1 VLCISS
7 ETATAQA
14 VYGSIKGTLSDI
26 SGKPIAGAR
35 VTMSSVA
42 QGTRYRTTSDDSG
55 FYSANDVSPDDY
67 SLRIEANGFKT
78 FQNPLVTVY
87 ADNATMV
94 NPKLVPGS
102 SKEVVTGSA
111 ADVSVLKI
119 DRTDVA
125 TILSRR
131 QVENLPLQ
139 QQNVSD
145 LEILAPGAVQVKPTL
160 SVIQNP
166 QQGVYIDIN
175 GQIFSG
181 TAYQLDGT
189 DNRDPIEGLVVIN
202 PNQDAVSELKITTQN
217 YGAEFGEATAGV
229 VTAQTKSGGN
239 TVHGSLFGYR
249 QTGWG
254 QASDGDFF
262 TLSSNGQVVPPEINN
277 TTYKKGQFGG
287 SIGGPLI
294 RNRLFFFADYRGTR
308 DTSGATLNLTVPTAL
323 VHSTCLGPAGAAQ
336 QTDCDLSEYGVG
348 LTGSAVDQSNP
359 ANCYANYPPVS
370 TCMMLLNT
378 QVSPQMVYL
387 LSLLPLPTSAGITNN
402 FQATGTEPF
411 NSDNSDFRLDY
422 NASQKLKLFARYSYD
437 SFRED
442 GSPAYG
448 IGGGP
453 GTNPDLF
460 AGHARTANQSLSS
473 GFSYSLRNSLLT
485 DFRFGYLR
493 YHLDMN
499 APDFGT
505 YPLLSPPSPYNNDGI
520 LGLNNMNDVYTSGLP
535 DIQITNSIALGGVNP
550 AAPPASVD
558 FLDFGSSGAQGNSI
572 LPCNCP
578 LREHEQQFQWV
589 NNWTKMAAHH
599 AFRWGVDFRYIQ
611 NFRLSSAGGGTTS
624 RVGRLQFSDDTYTT
638 LGLGDFLVGDLA
650 FFDRTYSDPTIPNAY
665 DATEHQ
671 KRAFF
676 YGEDTWRVS
685 SRLTINY
692 GLRWEVYFPQTVNAG
707 GFLLIQN
714 NALPAIGNAA
724 INVVG
729 NSDVNS
735 QGNVQN
741 TFKNFGPRFGLAY
754 LVGAKTVIRAGY
766 GRSFDVG
773 YEGSLFGIAATQ
785 NPPITAHF
793 QIRNGTTSGLMIN
806 SNGGP
811 TPLDISSYTQFQM
824 TPGSF
829 HTVADL
835 CAAQAAANGG
845 TADNPAE
852 SCDPAYDN
860 TTGLVFPQSGTAL
873 YALPAR
879 VRVPTVDAW
888 NLTVQHEL
896 TPNMYFELAYVG
908 NKGTH
913 VLTDSTGDRGTNA
926 LMDSTPYYNLNAP
939 SFPVAQPATDVGRS
953 CRLVGTSYCVQR
965 VFALSPLNPWYFPVN
980 YFGNNA
986 SDNYNSLQATFN
998 KRFTKGYSM
1007 LAHYVYSKVLDYDSS
1022 YFAVDPRAGYGPGSF
1037 DRRHNFTMANSWSLP
1052 IGRGRAWLGNVSSAG
1067 DKVVGGWSFNAITSW
1082 YSGLPFSP
1090 TYNEAG
1096 SQPGGECNDDLQ
1108 TDAGADPPCRPN
1120 IVGHISV
1127 TKNRSQYFS
1136 TTQGTALP
1144 PGGATVGSDPTSWPL
1159 CGLDSS
1165 GSPLPGPVIGPYERP
1180 GCGQIGN
1187 AGRNSLRGP
1196 QFFQSDLALMKEI
1209 PITDRVALRFR
1220 ADAFNVFNK
1229 VNPGLPNSVVDDPI
1243 QAGAITTIAPGAI
1256 QRQFEFSARLQF

>member
-1 VLCISS
+1 VCLAVLCISS
-7 ETATAQA
+7 RTAIAQA

-26 SGKPIAGAR
+26 SGKPIVGAR
-35 VTMSSVA
+35 VTMSSVSK
-42 QGTRYRTTSDDSG
+42 GTRYRTTTDASG

-78 FQNPLVTVY
+78 SENPLVTVY

-102 SKEVVTGSA
+102 SEEVVTGSA

-125 TILSRR
+125 TILPQR

-160 SVIQNP
+160 SVVQNP

-202 PNQDAVSELKITTQN
+202 PNQDAVSEMKITTQN
-217 YGAEFGEATAGV
+217 YGAEFGEATSGV

-262 TLSSNGQVVPPEINN
+262 TLSSNNQVVPPEINN

-294 RNRLFFFADYRGTR
+294 KNHLFFFADYRGTR
-308 DTSGATLNLTVPTAL
+308 DTSDATLNLTVPTTL

-348 LTGSAVDQSNP
+348 LAGSAVDTSNP
-359 ANCYANYPPVS
+359 ANCAATMTTPS
-370 TCMMLLNT
+370 TCMMLLNS
-378 QVSPQMVYL
+378 QVSAQMVYL

-402 FQATGTEPF
+402 YQATGAEPF

-437 SFRED
+437 SFRQD

-448 IGGGP
+448 VGGGP

-505 YPLLSPPSPYNNDGI
+505 YPLLNPASPYPASDAI
-520 LGLNNMNDVYTSGLP
+520 LGLNNSQDVYTSGLP
-535 DIQITNSIALGGVNP
+535 DIQITNSIPLGGATP

-558 FLDFGSSGAQGNSI
+558 FLDFGSSDSQGNSI

-589 NNWTKMAAHH
+589 NNWTKLAAHH
-599 AFRWGVDFRYIQ
+599 AFRWGADFRYIQ
-611 NFRLSSAGGGTTS
+611 NFRLSSSGGGTTS
-624 RVGRLQFSDDTYTT
+624 RVGRLQFSDDTYTN

-650 FFDRTYSDPTIPNAY
+650 YFDRTYSDPTNPNAY

-692 GLRWEVYFPQTVNAG
+692 GLRWEIYFPQSVNAG

-729 NSDVNS
+729 SSGVNS

-754 LVGAKTVIRAGY
+754 LLGAKTVIRAGY

-785 NPPITAHF
+785 NPPIAAHF
-793 QIRNGTTSGLMIN
+793 QIRNGSGSGLVLN
-806 SNGGP
+806 DNNGTP
-811 TPLDISSYTQFQM
+811 TPPALDISSYSQFQM
-824 TPGSF
+824 APGSF
-829 HTVADL
+829 QTVADL
-835 CAAQAAANGG
+835 CTLQASANGG
-845 TADNPAE
+845 SANNPAE
-852 SCDPAYDN
+852 SCNPAYSN
-860 TTGLVFPQSGTAL
+860 TTGLGLVFPVSGTSL

-888 NLTVQHEL
+888 NLTIQHEL

-926 LMDSTPYYNLNAP
+926 LMDSTPFYDLNTP
-939 SFPVAQPATDVGRS
+939 HLPTAQPAADVGRS
-953 CRLVGTSYCVQR
+953 CSLVGTSGYCVQNL
-965 VFALSPLNPWYFPVN
+965 FALSPLNPWYFPVY

-1007 LAHYVYSKVLDYDSS
+1007 LAHYVYSKVLDYDAS
-1022 YFAVDPRAGYGPGSF
+1022 YFAVDPSSAYGPGSY
-1037 DRRHNFTMANSWSLP
+1037 DRRHNFTMANSWFLP
-1052 IGRGRAWLGNVSSAG
+1052 FGRGRAWLGNVGSAG
-1067 DKVVGGWSFNAITSW
+1067 NKVVGGWSLNAITSW

-1090 TYNEAG
+1090 TYTEGNK
-1096 SQPGGECNDDLQ
+1096 ECNSDLQ
-1108 TDAGADPPCRPN
+1108 TDAGATPPCRPN
-1120 IVGHISV
+1120 LVAHVSITG
-1127 TKNRSQYFS
+1127 NRSDYFT
-1136 TTQGTALP
+1136 TTQGQSLQAYSTP
-1144 PGGATVGSDPTSWPL
+1144 
-1159 CGLDSS
+1159 CGLDTS
-1165 GSPLPGPVIGPYERP
+1165 GNPVPGPAIGPWQRP

-1243 QAGAITTIAPGAI
+1243 QAGAITTAAPGAI
-1256 QRQFEFSARLQF
+1256 QREFEFSARLQF